1 MYFKTHFTR
10 NSNERKAA
18 EELYKTCY
26 GKEVKIFM
34 YFASTL
40 YDFSILS
47 EELAKLIDNKCLLVG
62 CTSSGEISSNEG
74 LTKGGL
80 SALAFGDAS
89 MKFETVV
96 FEEVSRV
103 PLMHR
108 RDIIEKLAKLGY
120 VESQDKY
127 ENLTGLL
134 LVDGLKGAEEKL
146 LSVLNSV
153 FEGKLNLIG
162 GSAGDDLKFEKT
174 LLALNGKVV
183 EDSAIFTMI
192 KSNVKMTIYRENIFD
207 SQGIEIDITKADEK
221 NRKILEIDNK
231 PAKSRYAELLGV
243 NKNNLGNYIL
253 KNPIGRKIGEA
264 IYISSIASIDG
275 ESLNMYAQV
284 FENSRAEI
292 LKAKN
297 PIVTQKETL
306 EKIRSEFREI
316 YGVFCVNCILRFLQF
331 EKEGVL
337 QEISRGIGSL
347 GKYGGFVS
355 YGEQY
360 NKQHLNQTLTLLV
373 MGR

>member
-1 MYFKTHFTR
+1 MYFKTYFTR
-10 NSNERKAA
+10 NTNEKKVA
-18 EELYKTCY
+18 EELYRSCY
-26 GKEVKIFM
+26 DKEVKIFM
-34 YFASTL
+34 YFASTT
-40 YDFSILS
+40 YDFYLLTQELS
-47 EELAKLIDNKCLLVG
+47 KLIGNKCIVVG
-62 CTSSGEISSNEG
+62 CTSSGEISSCEG
-74 LTKGGL
+74 LTKGGV
-80 SALAFGDAS
+80 SVVAFGDSS
-89 MKFETVV
+89 MKVEAVGI
-96 FEEVSRV
+96 EEISKV
-103 PLMHR
+103 PLMYR
-108 RDIIEKLAKLGY
+108 MDIIEKLSNLGY
-120 VESQDKY
+120 RERQESYD
-127 ENLTGLL
+127 NLTGLL

-146 LSVLNSV
+146 LSVLNSI

-174 LLALNGKVV
+174 LLALNGRVM

-192 KSNVKMTIYRENIFD
+192 KSNIKMTIYRENIFD

-221 NRKILEIDNK
+221 NRKIFEIDNK
-231 PAKSRYAELLGV
+231 PAKTRYAELLGV
-243 NKNNLGNYIL
+243 NKNNLESYIL
-253 KNPIGRKIGEA
+253 KNPIGRKIGES

-297 PIVTQKETL
+297 PLVTQKETL
-306 EKIRSEFREI
+306 EIIKRDFNEI

-331 EKEGVL
+331 EKEGIL
-337 QEISRGIGSL
+337 QEISRGIENL
-347 GKYGGFVS
+347 GDYGGFVS

>member
-10 NSNERKAA
+10 NQDEKKAA
-18 EELYKTCY
+18 WDLYNSCY
-26 GKEVKIFM
+26 GKEAKIFM
-34 YFASTL
+34 YFASTI
-40 YDFSILS
+40 YDFSLLS
-47 EELAKLIDNKCLLVG
+47 QELSKLIDNKCLLVG

-74 LTKGGL
+74 LTKGGI
-80 SALAFGDAS
+80 SAVAFGDSS
-89 MKFETVV
+89 MKLEAVV

-108 RDIIEKLAKLGY
+108 MEIIEKLSKLGY
-120 VESQDKY
+120 RERQDKY

-174 LLALNGKVV
+174 LLALNGEVV

-192 KSNVKMTIYRENIFD
+192 KTNVKMTIYRENIFD
-207 SQGIEIDITKADEK
+207 SQGIEIDISRADEK

-243 NKNNLGNYIL
+243 NKNNLENYIL
-253 KNPIGRKIGEA
+253 KNPIGRKIGDS
-264 IYISSIASIDG
+264 IYISSIASIEG
-275 ESLNMYAQV
+275 ESLSMYAQV

-297 PIVTQKETL
+297 PIAAQKETL
-306 EKIRSEFREI
+306 ETIKNEFREI

-331 EKEGVL
+331 EKEGL
-337 QEISRGIGSL
+337 LKEISKGIGTL